1 MKSSRNRT
9 AGKWRVMLF
18 VLEPVAVNCFTG
30 SSLDPVLEVGLFS
43 FFFLH
48 RAAQLCSK
56 LI

>member
-30 SSLDPVLEVGLFS
+30 SSLDPVLEVGHN

-56 LI
+56 FI